1 MEVKMDANRDE
12 ELEER
17 TELDAKACDGGTTL
31 PATIAEAGP
40 GCEDQDPA
48 KNVGSKALIKPA
60 EKLKENEHK
69 ALGGRAA
76 GHNIDGEGAQLYGEA
91 PQTVDEPLPAGSESD
106 QSFSK
111 CATGSTQILETK
123 TPKLG
128 VGDEGRTEDSA
139 AEPKEESGG
148 ASTGAATV
156 VTMRGHQKLQKVE
169 MMAAASDM
177 YGSIG
182 SVAMGASISSD

>member
-17 TELDAKACDGGTTL
+17 TELDAKASDGGTTL
-31 PATIAEAGP
+31 PATIAGAGP

-48 KNVGSKALIKPA
+48 KNVESKALIKSA
-60 EKLKENEHK
+60 DELKENEHK

-76 GHNIDGEGAQLYGEA
+76 GHNTDGEGAQLYGEA

-106 QSFSK
+106 QFFSK

-128 VGDEGRTEDSA
+128 VGAGGRTEIL
-139 AEPKEESGG
+139 AEK
-148 ASTGAATV
+148 STGKST
-156 VTMRGHQKLQKVE
+156 G
-169 MMAAASDM
+169 
-177 YGSIG
+177 GG
-182 SVAMGASISSD
+182 